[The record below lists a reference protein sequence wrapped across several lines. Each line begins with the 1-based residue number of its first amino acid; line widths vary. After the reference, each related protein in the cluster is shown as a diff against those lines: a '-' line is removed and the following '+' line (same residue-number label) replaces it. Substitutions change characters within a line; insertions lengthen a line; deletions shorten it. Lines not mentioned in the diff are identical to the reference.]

1 MQKKSPQGLSR
12 GDDFHGTTDMN
23 ALENELAQLLVDSL
37 NLEMAASD
45 IDPQAP
51 LYQEGLG
58 LDSIDLLEL
67 SVVISRQYGF
77 QIKSDDPDVTH
88 LFSSLSAL
96 AEGVAARRTV

>member
-1 MQKKSPQGLSR
+1 
-12 GDDFHGTTDMN
+12 MN
-23 ALENELAQLLVDSL
+23 ALEAELAQLMVESL

-67 SVVISRQYGF
+67 SVVISKQYGF
-77 QIKSDDPDVTH
+77 QIKSDDPDITE

-96 AEGVAARRTV
+96 AQGVSKRRTA

>member
-1 MQKKSPQGLSR
+1 
-12 GDDFHGTTDMN
+12 MN

-77 QIKSDDPDVTH
+77 QIKSDDPDITH
-88 LFSSLSAL
+88 LISSLSAL
-96 AEGVAARRTV
+96 AAGVATRRTV

>member
-1 MQKKSPQGLSR
+1 
-12 GDDFHGTTDMN
+12 MN

-77 QIKSDDPDVTH
+77 QIKSDDPDITH

-96 AEGVAARRTV
+96 AAGVATRRTV

>member
-1 MQKKSPQGLSR
+1 MTGGGRNDHFQGK
-12 GDDFHGTTDMN
+12 TEMN

-77 QIKSDDPDVTH
+77 QIKSDDPDITH

-96 AEGVAARRTV
+96 AAGVATRRTV

>member
-1 MQKKSPQGLSR
+1 
-12 GDDFHGTTDMN
+12 MN
-23 ALENELAQLLVDSL
+23 ALEAELAQLMVESL

-67 SVVISRQYGF
+67 SVVISKQYGF
-77 QIKSDDPDVTH
+77 QIKSDDPDITN

-96 AEGVAARRTV
+96 AQGVAKRRTT

>member
-1 MQKKSPQGLSR
+1 
-12 GDDFHGTTDMN
+12 MN
-23 ALENELAQLLVDSL
+23 TLEAELAQLMVESL

-67 SVVISRQYGF
+67 SVVISQQYGC
-77 QIKSDDPDVTH
+77 QIKSDDSDITE

-96 AEGVAARRTV
+96 AQGVAKRRTA